1 MEHYPGMPDTT
12 MQRTIG
18 AHRFQQSEASGSRR
32 LPLIV

>member
-1 MEHYPGMPDTT
+1 VGIVTLPNTT

-18 AHRFQQSEASGSRR
+18 AHRFGNTIKCASRR